1 MTDGDGTPG
10 TPRTA
15 GMMLRIAREA
25 QGLTLADIAQRTRI
39 PLRHLESVEDSTFQA
54 LPSSTYAM
62 GFGRSYARAIG
73 ADETE
78 IARALRAEL
87 AVSYQRP
94 EPLQDLEPIDMRRG
108 PSTGVVTI
116 AAAVA
121 ILILIAVGLYFGT
134 SLFRRDDPVTAPQAT
149 VAGDL
154 GMLPNAMPSPGAAAP
169 AAQQAAVPAGTGG
182 QVTLT
187 ATGPVWVR
195 VFDGE
200 TTLVNKELASG
211 ERYDVPMTA
220 TNPQIR
226 TARPELLT
234 VTLNGSNVPPLGTGA
249 RPITVGVSAEAIRA
263 RANGTGGTP
272 TPTPAAAPATA
283 E

>member
-108 PSTGVVTI
+108 PSTGVVAI

-154 GMLPNAMPSPGAAAP
+154 GMLPNATPSPGAAP
-169 AAQQAAVPAGTGG
+169 AAQPTAAPAGTGG
-182 QVTLT
+182 QVTLA

-195 VFDGE
+195 ITDGDA
-200 TTLVNKELASG
+200 TLVNKQLAAG

-220 TNPQIR
+220 ANPQIR

-272 TPTPAAAPATA
+272 APTPATA